1 MSPVDDVAAANVM
14 LLVLLADPTV
24 RLPTDTDE
32 EDVGKLSAE
41 SKLIELGLKVTE
53 PAVVRDMC
61 VEETRSGVVML
72 KSPPA

>member
-1 MSPVDDVAAANVM
+1 M

-41 SKLIELGLKVTE
+41 SKLVELGLKVTN
-53 PAVVRDMC
+53 PAVVRDM
-61 VEETRSGVVML
+61 
-72 KSPPA
+72 